1 MRRRTQKR
9 SISKKKYTLTNQIW
23 FHLHSP
29 IKIVMLVSLRL
40 ITCCM
45 LERGMMVA
53 NKLGIGATNGK
64 GMGIVVIKAAENTEK
79 DG

>member
-1 MRRRTQKR
+1 
-9 SISKKKYTLTNQIW
+9 
-23 FHLHSP
+23 
-29 IKIVMLVSLRL
+29 
-40 ITCCM
+40 M

-79 DG
+79 DGWNVLIDVLVNSNTTD